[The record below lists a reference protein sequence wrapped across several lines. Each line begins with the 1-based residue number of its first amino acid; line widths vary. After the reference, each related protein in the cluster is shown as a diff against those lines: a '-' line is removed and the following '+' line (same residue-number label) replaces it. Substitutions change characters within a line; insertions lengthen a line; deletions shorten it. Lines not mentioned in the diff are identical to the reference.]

1 MNVLSLDV
9 SMRNIGACL
18 FVDDEPVQL
27 FYLDNSNVKEKTKY
41 ATIKACFT
49 SAMDFIHTIP
59 KHNIDA
65 IVIESPTGSQS
76 FGGALNFAFEAAFFA
91 YVQRLGYWCYNIPP
105 TKGKLLTG
113 DKNASKKDVIKW
125 CVDRYPG
132 LNYIKDKKGRLLNKN
147 EHACDSLVNGLAF
160 IKDYAD

>member
-1 MNVLSLDV
+1 MNLLLLDV

-18 FVDDEPVQL
+18 FVNDEPYQL
-27 FYLDNSNVKEKTKY
+27 FYLDNSKVKEKTKY
-41 ATIKACFT
+41 ATVKMCFYL
-49 SAMDFIHTIP
+49 AIDFIHQIP

-76 FGGALNFAFEAAFFA
+76 FNSALNFAFEACFFA
-91 YVQRLGYWCYNIPP
+91 YMQRLGYWCYNIPP

-113 DKNASKKDVIKW
+113 SKNASKKDIIKY
-125 CVDRYPG
+125 CQENYPD

-147 EHACDSLVNGLAF
+147 EHCCDALVNGLAF
-160 IKDYAD
+160 IKDYQ